1 MVRVIKRNGSM
12 VDFDKTKIELAILNA
27 MKNGSGMMNEYIA
40 KTIANEIFEKLRYTN
55 ENVTIYQ
62 IENDVYFKLI
72 EYGQESTAKAYE
84 GYRAVQEYKRI
95 NNTTDDSIMDL
106 VSRVNTEVMEEN
118 SNKNATIAA
127 TQRDLIAGEVSK
139 DIARRKLLPTHI
151 VQAHDTGAI
160 HVHDLDYMISPIF
173 NCFSGDTK
181 FVTNLGVLKFNECNN
196 GQEVEVIDKNGIWRK
211 AVVKKYDKQ
220 KVQKITLTSGR
231 TVKVIRATENHR
243 WILKNG
249 DVTTNLKVGDRL
261 HLLEETEIGNIN
273 NDMFCFGFIIGDGTE
288 YQHGNSHGLS
298 IRLCG
303 DKTEELDKFLK
314 AGYIVSSYK
323 PKGSND
329 IYLQKATNISKKEF
343 IENKMWRYLS
353 KEDKVSLFLG
363 YYSADGYKDRHGI
376 STADDNLALMIREI
390 SALAGY
396 HITSENFQIRNTN
409 YKTGAKLYTFRFMKN
424 QVANKNWIVKEID
437 KTCSRPLD
445 MWCVEEPITKTF
457 TLDGGVVTGNCCL
470 INIEDML
477 NNGTVINE
485 KLVEPPKSFATACTI
500 VTQIIAQVA
509 SNQYGGSS
517 ITVAHLAPF
526 LRVSY
531 EKYLNKYLRDFSY
544 EVADKLAKDRTMEE
558 LVAGVQTIRYQ
569 LSTLQTTNGRF
580 GCLQ

>member
-1 MVRVIKRNGSM
+1 
-12 VDFDKTKIELAILNA
+12 

-40 KTIANEIFEKLRYTN
+40 KTIANEIIEKLRYTN

-173 NCFSGDTK
+173 NC
-181 FVTNLGVLKFNECNN
+181 
-196 GQEVEVIDKNGIWRK
+196 
-211 AVVKKYDKQ
+211 
-220 KVQKITLTSGR
+220 
-231 TVKVIRATENHR
+231 
-243 WILKNG
+243 
-249 DVTTNLKVGDRL
+249 
-261 HLLEETEIGNIN
+261 
-273 NDMFCFGFIIGDGTE
+273 
-288 YQHGNSHGLS
+288 
-298 IRLCG
+298 
-303 DKTEELDKFLK
+303 
-314 AGYIVSSYK
+314 
-323 PKGSND
+323 
-329 IYLQKATNISKKEF
+329 
-343 IENKMWRYLS
+343 
-353 KEDKVSLFLG
+353 
-363 YYSADGYKDRHGI
+363 
-376 STADDNLALMIREI
+376 
-390 SALAGY
+390 
-396 HITSENFQIRNTN
+396 
-409 YKTGAKLYTFRFMKN
+409 
-424 QVANKNWIVKEID
+424 
-437 KTCSRPLD
+437 
-445 MWCVEEPITKTF
+445 
-457 TLDGGVVTGNCCL
+457 CL

-569 LSTLQTTNGRF
+569 LSTLQTTNGQF
-580 GCLQ
+580 GCLH

>member
-249 DVTTNLKVGDRL
+249 DVCYFFLNT
-261 HLLEETEIGNIN
+261 
-273 NDMFCFGFIIGDGTE
+273 II
-288 YQHGNSHGLS
+288 
-298 IRLCG
+298 
-303 DKTEELDKFLK
+303 
-314 AGYIVSSYK
+314 
-323 PKGSND
+323 
-329 IYLQKATNISKKEF
+329 
-343 IENKMWRYLS
+343 
-353 KEDKVSLFLG
+353 
-363 YYSADGYKDRHGI
+363 
-376 STADDNLALMIREI
+376 
-390 SALAGY
+390 
-396 HITSENFQIRNTN
+396 
-409 YKTGAKLYTFRFMKN
+409 
-424 QVANKNWIVKEID
+424 
-437 KTCSRPLD
+437 
-445 MWCVEEPITKTF
+445 
-457 TLDGGVVTGNCCL
+457 
-470 INIEDML
+470 
-477 NNGTVINE
+477 
-485 KLVEPPKSFATACTI
+485 
-500 VTQIIAQVA
+500 
-509 SNQYGGSS
+509 
-517 ITVAHLAPF
+517 
-526 LRVSY
+526 
-531 EKYLNKYLRDFSY
+531 
-544 EVADKLAKDRTMEE
+544 
-558 LVAGVQTIRYQ
+558 
-569 LSTLQTTNGRF
+569 
-580 GCLQ
+580 

>member
-1 MVRVIKRNGSM
+1 MIRVIKRNGSM
-12 VDFDKTKIELAILNA
+12 VDFDKTKIESAILNA

-173 NCFSGDTK
+173 NC
-181 FVTNLGVLKFNECNN
+181 
-196 GQEVEVIDKNGIWRK
+196 
-211 AVVKKYDKQ
+211 
-220 KVQKITLTSGR
+220 
-231 TVKVIRATENHR
+231 
-243 WILKNG
+243 
-249 DVTTNLKVGDRL
+249 
-261 HLLEETEIGNIN
+261 
-273 NDMFCFGFIIGDGTE
+273 
-288 YQHGNSHGLS
+288 
-298 IRLCG
+298 
-303 DKTEELDKFLK
+303 
-314 AGYIVSSYK
+314 
-323 PKGSND
+323 
-329 IYLQKATNISKKEF
+329 
-343 IENKMWRYLS
+343 
-353 KEDKVSLFLG
+353 
-363 YYSADGYKDRHGI
+363 
-376 STADDNLALMIREI
+376 
-390 SALAGY
+390 
-396 HITSENFQIRNTN
+396 
-409 YKTGAKLYTFRFMKN
+409 
-424 QVANKNWIVKEID
+424 
-437 KTCSRPLD
+437 
-445 MWCVEEPITKTF
+445 
-457 TLDGGVVTGNCCL
+457 CL

-569 LSTLQTTNGRF
+569 LSTLQTTNGQF
-580 GCLQ
+580 GCLH

>member
-173 NCFSGDTK
+173 NC
-181 FVTNLGVLKFNECNN
+181 
-196 GQEVEVIDKNGIWRK
+196 
-211 AVVKKYDKQ
+211 
-220 KVQKITLTSGR
+220 
-231 TVKVIRATENHR
+231 
-243 WILKNG
+243 
-249 DVTTNLKVGDRL
+249 
-261 HLLEETEIGNIN
+261 
-273 NDMFCFGFIIGDGTE
+273 
-288 YQHGNSHGLS
+288 
-298 IRLCG
+298 
-303 DKTEELDKFLK
+303 
-314 AGYIVSSYK
+314 
-323 PKGSND
+323 
-329 IYLQKATNISKKEF
+329 
-343 IENKMWRYLS
+343 
-353 KEDKVSLFLG
+353 
-363 YYSADGYKDRHGI
+363 
-376 STADDNLALMIREI
+376 
-390 SALAGY
+390 
-396 HITSENFQIRNTN
+396 
-409 YKTGAKLYTFRFMKN
+409 
-424 QVANKNWIVKEID
+424 
-437 KTCSRPLD
+437 
-445 MWCVEEPITKTF
+445 
-457 TLDGGVVTGNCCL
+457 CL

-569 LSTLQTTNGRF
+569 LSTLQTTNGQSPFVTIYLEIQEGSEYEEEQALIVEEIIKQRLAGMKNEKGQEISESFPKLVYLLDEHNCLKGGRYDYITKLAASCNVKRLVPDYQSAKIMRQNYEGNTFPPMGCRSHLSPKKIDGEYKWYGRF
-580 GCLQ
+580 NMGVVSLNLPQIAILSKGNMPLFWKLFNNRLNLCKEALLTRYELLKGTSADISPIHWRHGGLARLNKGETIDKLLENGYATISLGYVGMYECVQAMLGVSHTTKEGEQFALEIMKAMKSACDKWKEETGLGFGLYGTPKILGL